1 MSMSKIYHAYTD
13 GSCSPNPGKGG
24 WGWIFYAN
32 FNNSTT
38 VRFKNSGYKEK
49 STNNEMELMAML
61 DCLQSLLKRNR
72 PYKVI
77 IHSDSEY
84 VLKGLVTG
92 GNGLVGSY
100 PRGRCHGWKL
110 DGWKTKKGD
119 RANKLLWQKTCEEC
133 KRCYKDGV
141 ELELKWVKGH
151 SDDEGNELADTLAKE
166 ARKKQ

>member
-1 MSMSKIYHAYTD
+1 MSKKKIFHAYTD

-24 WGWIFYAN
+24 WGWVFYVH
-32 FNNSTT
+32 FNDST
-38 VRFKNSGYKEK
+38 VIRFIDSDGKKK

-61 DCLQSLLKRNR
+61 ECLRFLSKRNK

-84 VLKGLVTG
+84 VLKGLVNG

-100 PRGRCHGWKL
+100 PRGRCYEWGL
-110 DGWKTKKGD
+110 NGWKTKKGE
-119 RANKLLWQKTCEEC
+119 RANKLLWQKTCQEC

-141 ELELKWVKGH
+141 ELELKWVAAHNG
-151 SDDEGNELADTLAKE
+151 DEGNELADALANE